1 MTLIKRP
8 FPRHLRPASLGRMRN
23 MGIHR
28 AACVGIFILMLLA
41 AILHYLPGVVYTLQT
56 KRGAPST
63 GLPSWLHVAS
73 VLASVLAAGFMRRG
87 PLLCAEIAV
96 STFGLSGVEARQ
108 NGKPDNGKDGELW
121 DEKKKPEVID
131 YGNSSMIKFLALG
144 YVSFV
149 VSHIADESES
159 PGCREEH
166 HAGRAPAKGP
176 APPRGVGP
184 DERRRVSPHPGAEG
198 RPFQAVQQRAA
209 RGGPVEESRLVDH
222 SK

>member
-8 FPRHLRPASLGRMRN
+8 FPRHLRPASLGTLRN

-41 AILHYLPGVVYTLQT
+41 LILHYLPGVVYTIQT

-73 VLASVLAAGFMRRG
+73 LAASVLAAGFMRRG

-108 NGKPDNGKDGELW
+108 NGDLNGKPANGKDADIW

-144 YVSFV
+144 YVSFWV
-149 VSHIADESES
+149 GIIAHETES
-159 PGCREEH
+159 PGRREEH
-166 HAGRAPAKGP
+166 HADRAAAEGP
-176 APPRGVGP
+176 AVPRGMGP
-184 DERRRVSPHPGAEG
+184 DER
-198 RPFQAVQQRAA
+198 
-209 RGGPVEESRLVDH
+209 
-222 SK
+222 